1 MLRVRNL
8 VSDYWSMN
16 PDFMLENYTKMPL
29 IHKTGT
35 FDRVGSSR
43 KSCKKEQ
50 GFWRMDRILAC
61 KDRKEAFYIGAWR
74 TMCAVN
80 WLMHRVLV
88 RENWKKKAG
97 KRGEG
102 KLIIEWE
109 AVK

>member
-43 KSCKKEQ
+43 KSCMKEQ
-50 GFWRMDRILAC
+50 GF
-61 KDRKEAFYIGAWR
+61 
-74 TMCAVN
+74 
-80 WLMHRVLV
+80 
-88 RENWKKKAG
+88 
-97 KRGEG
+97 
-102 KLIIEWE
+102 
-109 AVK
+109 